1 MNLSSISSQTVLGR
15 LLRLPLRMIPGNMV
29 LPILQGALRGKK
41 WVSGSGHHGCW
52 LGSYEY
58 DKQRLFARS
67 VSPGEVVFDIGAHA
81 GFYTLLAST
90 LVGRA
95 GRVISFE
102 PLPYNLVHLQKHLSI
117 NGIGNV
123 QVIPAAVS
131 DSDGQARFEIGDGT
145 TTGKLSTAGELAVR
159 TVSLD
164 TLVSAGE
171 IPIPSVIKMDI
182 EGGEYKA
189 LLGAGR
195 ILEQH
200 HPMIFLATH
209 GRDIHNSCCKYL
221 SSIGYKLRTITGESV
236 ADADELLV
244 VFSSEAQQQGEFS
257 AAAS

>member
-1 MNLSSISSQTVLGR
+1 
-15 LLRLPLRMIPGNMV
+15 MIPGNMV

-67 VSPGEVVFDIGAHA
+67 VSSGEVVFDIGAHA

-90 LVGRA
+90 LIGQS
-95 GRVISFE
+95 GRVIAFE
-102 PLPYNLVHLQKHLSI
+102 PLPYNLVNLQKHLSI

-131 DSDGQARFEIGDGT
+131 DSEGQARFEIGDGT

-159 TVSLD
+159 TVALD
-164 TLVSAGE
+164 TLFSAGE

-182 EGGEYKA
+182 EGGEHRA
-189 LLGAGR
+189 LLGAR
-195 ILEQH
+195 TLLTEY
-200 HPMIFLATH
+200 HPTIFLATH
-209 GRDIHNSCCKYL
+209 GQDVHKSCCDYL
-221 SSIGYKLRTITGESV
+221 RSLGYTLKPVVGKSV
-236 ADADELLV
+236 AETDEIIASFDLPRG
-244 VFSSEAQQQGEFS
+244 QG
-257 AAAS
+257 